1 MKNERMEGEQGREE
15 KGEGEREKRLEF
27 RRKPS
32 IKEDLL
38 VAIGTPVEAQP
49 PQPPRLQLFPKAK
62 MHSPQ
67 TQSVSIS
74 SSSRIPGLLCNT
86 ALKDTGSEKEAEEG
100 KELPK
105 GM

>member
-15 KGEGEREKRLEF
+15 KGKGEREKRLEF

-62 MHSPQ
+62 MHSPPN
-67 TQSVSIS
+67 SVCFHLILVSHT
-74 SSSRIPGLLCNT
+74 RTLV
-86 ALKDTGSEKEAEEG
+86 
-100 KELPK
+100 
-105 GM
+105 